1 MSYNLLAEYFNF
13 ILNAINHSVHRLIS
27 FLQFQF
33 KYYEGKIYELYYKLS
48 DIDFDF
54 TRNIA
59 EFQNSLSSY
68 YIYFE

>member
-33 KYYEGKIYELYYKLS
+33 KYYEGKIM
-48 DIDFDF
+48 
-54 TRNIA
+54 
-59 EFQNSLSSY
+59 SY
-68 YIYFE
+68 TIN